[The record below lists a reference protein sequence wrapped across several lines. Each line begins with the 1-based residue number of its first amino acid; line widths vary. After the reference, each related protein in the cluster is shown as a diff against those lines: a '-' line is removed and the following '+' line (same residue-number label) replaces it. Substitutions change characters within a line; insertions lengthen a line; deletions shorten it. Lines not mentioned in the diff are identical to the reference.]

1 MGNFDFLKEDAQFK
15 SFADM
20 AVRAERLL
28 GIDPEACAIGCR
40 KAMEFAI
47 KWMYTADHFLRMP
60 YKETYFNSISISQMT
75 CCFYYNID

>member
-47 KWMYTADHFLRMP
+47 K
-60 YKETYFNSISISQMT
+60 
-75 CCFYYNID
+75 

>member
-28 GIDPEACAIGCR
+28 GIDPEA
-40 KAMEFAI
+40 
-47 KWMYTADHFLRMP
+47 
-60 YKETYFNSISISQMT
+60 
-75 CCFYYNID
+75 